1 LRNLPAGQIRGPAIK
16 DKLFW
21 FGDYQ
26 GTYRR
31 FGASQLLRVPTAVER
46 GGNLSDLGIAIYDP
60 NTGGAN
66 GTGRTPFPGETIP
79 AGRIS
84 APVKNLLAALPM
96 PNLTP
101 TNPAA
106 PNYNAFGVE
115 QFDTRQFDLRADH
128 YLTSKLRYF
137 VRYSYLGATLN
148 APGPFGLYG
157 GQPFSVCNVTGAAD
171 DQYRR
176 PSVECWSARL

>member
-1 LRNLPAGQIRGPAIK
+1 
-16 DKLFW
+16 
-21 FGDYQ
+21 
-26 GTYRR
+26 
-31 FGASQLLRVPTAVER
+31 
-46 GGNLSDLGIAIYDP
+46 LSDLGIAIYDP

-106 PNYNAFGVE
+106 PNYDA
-115 QFDTRQFDLRADH
+115 
-128 YLTSKLRYF
+128 S
-137 VRYSYLGATLN
+137 GATLN

>member
-1 LRNLPAGQIRGPAIK
+1 MI
-16 DKLFW
+16 
-21 FGDYQ
+21 
-26 GTYRR
+26 
-31 FGASQLLRVPTAVER
+31 
-46 GGNLSDLGIAIYDP
+46 DLGIAIYDP

-106 PNYNAFGVE
+106 PNYDASGVE

-128 YLTSKLRYF
+128 YLRASF
-137 VRYSYLGATLN
+137 VILSDIVIWARRSTRQDHSVYTAASRSAYGMSP
-148 APGPFGLYG
+148 AP
-157 GQPFSVCNVTGAAD
+157 
-171 DQYRR
+171 RMI
-176 PSVECWSARL
+176 